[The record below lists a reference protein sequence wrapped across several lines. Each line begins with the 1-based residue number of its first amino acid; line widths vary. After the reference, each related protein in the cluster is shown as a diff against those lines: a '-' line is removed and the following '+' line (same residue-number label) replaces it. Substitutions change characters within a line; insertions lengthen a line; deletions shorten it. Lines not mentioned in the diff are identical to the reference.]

1 MATHSTIL
9 AQRILWMEEPGGLL
23 SIGSHTVG
31 HDCSDLACMHSLE
44 KEMATHSSI
53 LAGESQG
60 RRSLVGCRLQ
70 GRTES
75 DMTEGLSS
83 SSKPNTNKMFNKKKK
98 KLKVIGQQCYL
109 NIKTLWFSNLLLLV
123 EEGIR
128 ASQGHFRSL

>member
-1 MATHSTIL
+1 MATHSSIL
-9 AQRILWMEEPGGLL
+9 AQRIPWMEEPVGLL

-31 HDCSDLACMHSLE
+31 HDCSNLACMHSLE

-53 LAGESQG
+53 LAGESQR

-75 DMTEGLSS
+75 DTTEGLSS
-83 SSKPNTNKMFNKKKK
+83 SSSNPSTNKMFNKKK

-109 NIKTLWFSNLLLLV
+109 NIKTLWFSNLLLV